1 MVIFAPMKDRKL
13 IASEMNRLRPED
25 YAGAAPSG
33 IAVVLDN
40 VRSAYNVG
48 SVFRSA
54 DAFHV
59 DRIALCGICALP
71 PSAEIHKTAL
81 GAEDVVPWAHY
92 AETLDAIAALRSE
105 GYTIVAVE
113 QTENSIK
120 LAADRRF
127 PSETRATLVCTP
139 KIGEFSGTP
148 DLVRGGTSQRSGE
161 VGSSGCET
169 VEEGSLLEAAKYAFV
184 FGNEVDGVQQQV
196 VDACD
201 FSLEIPQR
209 GTKHSLNVAVSAGIV
224 LFAASK

>member
-1 MVIFAPMKDRKL
+1 MVNFAAMKDRKL
-13 IASEMNRLRPED
+13 IAAEMRRLRPEE

-48 SVFRSA
+48 SIFRSA

-81 GAEDVVPWAHY
+81 GAEDVVPWTHY
-92 AETLDAIAALRSE
+92 ADTLDAVAALRSE
-105 GYTIVAVE
+105 GYTVVAVE
-113 QTENSIK
+113 QTENSVK
-120 LAADRRF
+120 LAAIEGP
-127 PSETRATLVCTP
+127 PS
-139 KIGEFSGTP
+139 
-148 DLVRGGTSQRSGE
+148 
-161 VGSSGCET
+161 
-169 VEEGSLLEAAKYAFV
+169 AAARKMAFV
-184 FGNEVDGVQQQV
+184 FGNEVDGVRQEV